1 MDATLS
7 AVSEPRLLPAGVQ
20 RAIAASENEHAA
32 AAEFE
37 LVSILQ
43 GPSFRGSS
51 RSAAFLR
58 FVVEE
63 TLAGRQDLLKERTL
77 GVALLGKAPTYDTGS
92 DSGVRV
98 RANEVRRRLASH
110 YESAAPKAGIRI
122 ELPPGAYT
130 PRFVPLAARPTPA
143 ALSISVPPPMRFW
156 QLAAPSLLAI
166 FLALIAV
173 RGDVESNDSFSRFWN
188 QAIAGRTEIVIAV
201 DADGPSSIPPA
212 MADAAMPFESLATVF
227 QVPVHI
233 VAADRRAFASGAYV
247 IRISLQQRPSE
258 PVLLRLNGAAVFR
271 GHDGAS
277 LWLWAD
283 DAEHLRSAVQTLA
296 SRSEFPELE

>member
-7 AVSEPRLLPAGVQ
+7 AVSKPRLLRAGVQ

-37 LVSILQ
+37 LVSILR

-77 GVALLGKAPTYDTGS
+77 GVALLGKAPTYDTGA

-110 YESAAPKAGIRI
+110 YESAAPRAGIRI

-130 PRFVPLAARPTPA
+130 PRFVPLAACPA
-143 ALSISVPPPMRFW
+143 LAAPSTSAPPPMRFW

-201 DADGPSSIPPA
+201 DGDGPSSVSPA
-212 MADAAMPFESLATVF
+212 MADAAMPLESLATVF

-233 VAADRRAFASGAYV
+233 VLADGLAQASRSCV
-247 IRISLQQRPSE
+247 IRLSLRQQPPE
-258 PVLLRLNGAAVFR
+258 PVLLRLHGAAVFR
-271 GHDGAS
+271 GHDVHR
-277 LWLWAD
+277 
-283 DAEHLRSAVQTLA
+283 HLKNARQRFERHRRVGH
-296 SRSEFPELE
+296 RRGN